1 MKSQKKIFT
10 TAIKTI
16 AEKSLER
23 NANSTTCVVL
33 YQPKAPVALNK
44 FSKVKNDK

>member
-1 MKSQKKIFT
+1 MLNINKSVKRLVKNIV
-10 TAIKTI
+10 
-16 AEKSLER
+16 EKEIVIS
-23 NANSTTCVVL
+23 ANSTTGVVL

>member
-1 MKSQKKIFT
+1 MLNINKSV
-10 TAIKTI
+10 
-16 AEKSLER
+16 EKEIGIS
-23 NANSTTCVVL
+23 ANSTTCVVL